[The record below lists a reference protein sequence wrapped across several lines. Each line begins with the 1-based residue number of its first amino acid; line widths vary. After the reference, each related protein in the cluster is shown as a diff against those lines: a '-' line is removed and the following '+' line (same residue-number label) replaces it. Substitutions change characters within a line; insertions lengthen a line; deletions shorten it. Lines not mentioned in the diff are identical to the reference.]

1 MTMII
6 FLILLA
12 PVISAIFFSATLCD
26 LLEFTRK
33 EREASRLAEQ
43 ALENQKT
50 AIIPNTNPCWWSAV
64 DGSATWPGWLA
75 TCISTRENK
84 STCSVRSTHEAD
96 E

>member
-12 PVISAIFFSATLCD
+12 PVISAIFFSATVCD

-33 EREASRLAEQ
+33 EREASKLAEQ

-50 AIIPNTNPCWWSAV
+50 AIIPIYKPLLV
-64 DGSATWPGWLA
+64 VRRGRLRYLA
-75 TCISTRENK
+75 WVAGYRYFHKGKQVNLFGE
-84 STCSVRSTHEAD
+84 VHP
-96 E
+96 